1 MVRVAFCVILTK
13 KYIFVTGHA
22 KIRST
27 GYSQGDEKMAL
38 QFWFGASGSGKSI
51 GVGMAMIEAAMKH
64 PENNYF
70 MIVPDQFTMQTQKQ
84 MVKMHPDGGILNIDV
99 LSFGRLSHRI
109 FEEVGKDDRL
119 VLDDTGKCLLLRK
132 AMEKEK
138 ANIPV
143 LAAGFKNPGF
153 IQEIKS
159 VLSEFMQYGLKPA
172 DVKELASFAKE
183 KRPLS
188 LKLEDLSIIYEAFL
202 KECEEHFITKEETLD
217 LLTKR
222 LPLSAMVKKSTFVF
236 DGFTGFTPIQNQVI
250 AQLLVCAKDVIV
262 TLEMD
267 HRYSPYRLE
276 GEDFLFHLTRQTVYS
291 LQKLAQE
298 CNVKMKEDV
307 MVSDMPVKR
316 FEGNPMLAHLER
328 NLFREE
334 SLAYEET
341 SDSLKIIK
349 AANVRQEC
357 ALMCA
362 AMFELIREKGYR
374 YRDIAVVT
382 GDMGKYEQPLRREF
396 EKYKVPYFMD
406 TTKSMLSNPF
416 VAYLRNAIAVIKQGF
431 RYQDVFRFLRTG
443 MTDISQDDIDKLENY
458 VRARGIKGYNM
469 WNREFVHT
477 HKESAGNA
485 EEITSLNE
493 LRSQV
498 LGLFQDLYLQV
509 KPEGLP
515 AVTWCKL
522 FYEFCVAGDL
532 QKKLEAYADFFEAQ
546 DDLSAAIEYRQIYRL
561 IMDLFNQIAELL
573 GEDILS
579 LQEFSDILDA
589 GFAEIR
595 VRSIPQGVDTLVV
608 GDIERTR
615 LKSIKA
621 LFFLGVNDGNIPQ
634 SGGTGGLISD
644 LEREFLLG
652 FGRELAP
659 TPQAQMFIEHL
670 YLYMNLTK
678 PSDCLYLSYAAMEDD
693 GSALRPAYLIAEI
706 KKLFPALEEEIYTDG
721 RPVLALQDAKERI
734 AMLLSEYAA
743 GTLSKDD
750 QKEFFALYGDLSA
763 REECLEWLKELTE
776 AAFITYK
783 PTALEQ
789 KLAEDL
795 YGKIM
800 ECSISSLERFA
811 ACHYAH
817 FLSYG
822 LKLKPR
828 EEYGFAHLDMGNVMH
843 DILQNFGKA
852 LEKNG
857 LDWADI
863 EKETMDSFIETAVQ
877 EVSTSYGGAILK
889 DSAKYLYFTNQLKRI
904 VRRTIATLQE
914 QLRHGTFRPVAFEK
928 EFRQIYNFD
937 REGQNGGQ
945 LLLRGRID
953 RIDTCM
959 QDDEIFVKVVD
970 YKSGNHAF
978 DLNTLYYGVA
988 LQLAVYLGQTV
999 KNIRI
1004 ANPEKK
1010 VVPAAMLYYRTVDP
1024 LLNTD
1029 VALTAEESE
1038 TEILKE
1044 LNNTGAVSARAGIVE
1059 ALDEGLEGKSMVVP
1073 VTKKGGEV
1081 RLSDSVFDPVF
1092 LNAVLDFAGEKVIS
1106 LAEEIVQGKI
1116 DIHPLEAVGTD
1127 ACEYCD
1133 YKGACGFDRKIPG
1146 YDKYRPA
1153 AKDKDEL
1160 KEEILSGRD
1169 KESAESEE
1177 A

>member
-1 MVRVAFCVILTK
+1 MVRVTFCVILTK
-13 KYIFVTGHA
+13 EHVFCQNACSSVKHTV
-22 KIRST
+22 
-27 GYSQGDEKMAL
+27 YSQGDKKMAL

-51 GVGMAMIEAAMKH
+51 GVSRAMIEAAMEH

-119 VLDDTGKCLLLRK
+119 ILDDTGKCLLLRK
-132 AMEKEK
+132 AAEKEK
-138 ANIPV
+138 ENIPV
-143 LAAGFKNPGF
+143 LAAGLKNPGF

-159 VLSEFMQYGLKPA
+159 VLSEFMQYGLKPS

-188 LKLEDLSIIYEAFL
+188 LKLDDLSIIYEAFL

-222 LPLSAMVKKSTFVF
+222 LPLSDKVKKSTFVF

-267 HRYSPYRLE
+267 HRYSPYRIE

-291 LQKLAQE
+291 LQRLAQE
-298 CNVKMKEDV
+298 CNVKMKEDIIISEV
-307 MVSDMPVKR
+307 PVKR
-316 FEGNPMLAHLER
+316 FESNPMLAHLER

-334 SLAYEET
+334 CKTYAKA
-341 SDSLKIIK
+341 SDSLRIVK

-362 AMFELIREKGYR
+362 AMFELIQKKGYR

-396 EKYKVPYFMD
+396 EKYGIPYFMD
-406 TTKSMLSNPF
+406 TTKSLLSNPF

-431 RYQDVFRFLRTG
+431 RYGDVFRFLRTG
-443 MTDISQDDIDKLENY
+443 MTDISQDDVDKLENY
-458 VRARGIKGYNM
+458 VRARGIRGYDM
-469 WNREFVHT
+469 WNREFVHS
-477 HKESAGNA
+477 HKESAGNQ
-485 EEITSLNE
+485 EELSSLNE
-493 LRSQV
+493 LRIQVVSLFEKLYSQT
-498 LGLFQDLYLQV
+498 
-509 KPEGLP
+509 KAEGLP

-522 FYEFCVAGDL
+522 FYEFCVEGDL
-532 QKKLEAYADFFEAQ
+532 QKRLEAYADFFEEQ

-561 IMDLFNQIAELL
+561 IMELFNQIAELL

-615 LKSIKA
+615 LKSVKA

-652 FGRELAP
+652 SGRELAP

-678 PSDCLYLSYAAMEDD
+678 PSEILYLSYVAMEDD

-706 KKLFPALEEEIYTDG
+706 KKLFPALEEEIYTDS

-734 AMLLSEYAA
+734 AMLLSEYVA
-743 GTLSKDD
+743 GTLPKDV

-763 REECLEWLKELTE
+763 REECREWLQELTE
-776 AAFITYK
+776 AAFIQYK
-783 PTALEQ
+783 PTNLEQ

-822 LKLKPR
+822 LQLKTR

-843 DILQNFGKA
+843 DILQSFGKA

-857 LDWADI
+857 LDWTDI
-863 EKETMDSFIETAVQ
+863 EKETMDAFIEKAVE
-877 EVSTSYGGAILK
+877 EVSASYGGAILK
-889 DSAKYLYFTNQLKRI
+889 DSAKHLYFINQLKRI
-904 VRRTIATLQE
+904 VRRTVSTLQE

-928 EFRQIYNFD
+928 EFRHIYNFD
-937 REGQNGGQ
+937 QEGQVRGQ

-953 RIDTCM
+953 RIDTAV
-959 QDDEIFVKVVD
+959 QEDEIFVKVVD

-999 KNIRI
+999 KNIQS
-1004 ANPEKK
+1004 ANPDKK

-1024 LLNTD
+1024 LLNAD
-1029 VALTAEESE
+1029 AALTPEESE
-1038 TEILKE
+1038 KEILKE

-1059 ALDEGLEGKSMVVP
+1059 ALDEGLDGKSMVVP
-1073 VTKKGGEV
+1073 VTKKGGDI

-1092 LNAVLDFAGEKVIS
+1092 LNAVLDFAQEKVVS
-1106 LAEEIVQGKI
+1106 LAEEITRGEI
-1116 DIHPLEAVGTD
+1116 DIHPLEVAGTD

-1146 YDKYRPA
+1146 YEKCKPA
-1153 AKDKDEL
+1153 VKDKEEL
-1160 KEEILSGRD
+1160 KEEILSG
-1169 KESAESEE
+1169 KKNESEE